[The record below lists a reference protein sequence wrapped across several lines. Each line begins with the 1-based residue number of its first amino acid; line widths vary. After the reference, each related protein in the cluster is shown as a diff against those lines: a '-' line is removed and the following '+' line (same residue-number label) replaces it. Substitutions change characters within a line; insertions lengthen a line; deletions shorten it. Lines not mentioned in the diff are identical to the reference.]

1 VGARI
6 LSMGC
11 RRPASEYVVPYCFGD
26 LEEGERASFEQH
38 LLGCEECWTEVQRL
52 EANVRVL
59 RTEQH
64 LKGLLL
70 SSDVLGIFGMSGRFD
85 LPMAG
90 HRAFLVLASC
100 LYAALYAIPI
110 LVEIAYQFDV
120 YGAAAMKIAPAV
132 FAWVVL
138 TTLLAFWLHIRDVRK
153 CGQGFLLSVGVV
165 LAATALLCLAVAPWF
180 PTEHTVDA
188 KFQTYTARAAYFKS
202 VVYAWLVFL
211 PFVVWPFH
219 FVLMCQRELRA
230 GRFRALLAL
239 FSGQKP
245 AVAPRGT
252 LYPRFAGLTAFLA
265 LLGAISWAGT
275 NHLFENL
282 QPNPHMN
289 LFMWLVMARVVTWL
303 GLATVALVWY
313 AMMLNELK
321 RECLMLAS
329 VDGEQPAPAA
339 SGLRPIR

>member
-1 VGARI
+1 VGAKI

-11 RRPASEYVVPYCFGD
+11 RRPASEFVVPYCFGD
-26 LEEGERASFEQH
+26 LTDAERDRFEQH
-38 LLGCEECWTEVQRL
+38 LLSCDECWKEVQRL
-52 EANVRVL
+52 EASVRVL
-59 RTEQH
+59 RTEQR
-64 LKGLLL
+64 LKGMLL
-70 SSDVLGIFGMSGRFD
+70 SADVMGIFGMSGHFD
-85 LPMAG
+85 LPFAG
-90 HRAFLVLASC
+90 HRGFLVLASM
-100 LYAALYAIPI
+100 LYAALYAIPV
-110 LVEIAYQFDV
+110 LVEIAYQFDI
-120 YGAAAMKIAPAV
+120 YGAAALRIAPVV
-132 FAWVVL
+132 FAWVFG
-138 TTLLAFWLHIRDVRK
+138 TTLFAFWLHLRDVRRS
-153 CGQGFLLSVGVV
+153 GQGFLLSITV
-165 LAATALLCLAVAPWF
+165 LLGATALLCIAIAPWF

-188 KFQTYTARAAYFKS
+188 HFQTYTARAGYFKS

-219 FVLMCQRELRA
+219 FVLMCQRELKA

-275 NHLFENL
+275 NHMFENL
-282 QPNPHMN
+282 KPSPHMN

-303 GLATVALVWY
+303 VLATVALAWY

-329 VDGEQPAPAA
+329 GEVDQPAA
-339 SGLRPIR
+339 SNGGLRPVR

>member
-1 VGARI
+1 MGARV

-11 RRPASEYVVPYCFGD
+11 RRPASEFVVPYCFGD
-26 LEEGERASFEQH
+26 LSGDERASFEKH
-38 LLGCEECWTEVQRL
+38 LLVCDECWGEVQRL
-52 EANVRVL
+52 EASVRLL
-59 RTEQH
+59 RTERR
-64 LKGLLL
+64 LRARLL
-70 SSDVLGIFGMSGRFD
+70 SPDVMGIFGMSGHFD
-85 LPMAG
+85 QPFAG
-90 HRAFLVLASC
+90 HRNFLMLASL
-100 LYAALYAIPI
+100 LYAALYAIPV

-120 YGAAAMKIAPAV
+120 YGAAALRIAPAV
-132 FAWVVL
+132 FAWVFG
-138 TTLLAFWLHIRDVRK
+138 TTFLAFWLHVRDVRRS
-153 CGQGFLLSVGVV
+153 GQGFLLSIGIL
-165 LAATALLCLAVAPWF
+165 LASTALLCVAIAPWF

-188 KFQTYTARAAYFKS
+188 QFQTYTARAAYFKS

-211 PFVVWPFH
+211 PFVGWPFH
-219 FVLMCQRELRA
+219 FVLMCQRELKA
-230 GRFRALLAL
+230 GRFRAMLAL

-282 QPNPHMN
+282 QPSPHMN

-303 GLATVALVWY
+303 GLATVALAWY

-329 VDGEQPAPAA
+329 VEGDQYVVGPNE
-339 SGLRPIR
+339 LRPQR